1 MQGIESLSD
10 EELLKLSQPSKPSGG
25 IESLSDEELMAMVG
39 KQQAPAQADP
49 GHYDDAS
56 SLIQTMMAAGSG
68 AAGVRKGLADFLSG
82 AGRLGAKGL
91 EALTGADIESKVP
104 QFQPSQT
111 EQMLMQASPTAAGI
125 GEFAGG
131 SLPLAALPE
140 AAAGEMASLA
150 PMIEKLPA
158 SMRGLAGL
166 TGRGAKGAAVG
177 SALAPVYSPDEDIRS
192 SLETGGALGLAGSML
207 GPMAGGLSRSI
218 GKALGMGGTASA
230 EKVKGVMDAAD
241 RLDVNLPLAETIDSR
256 AVNKLQK
263 IGLKNIPGSGMS
275 QEYTNLTG
283 GLTDQINGLMQKL
296 NPENEHAGESTK
308 NFLSQKYGSLKDQ
321 VQDMY
326 SDVQNS
332 VEMSA
337 PGDIHKTDELFSQA
351 DSIKKEISKSEKLPG
366 GKIKVPSSV
375 RDFIGDVKKEKVGLD
390 DAFRQDEIINEYIGD
405 AKAKAATG
413 DKEGNR
419 ELRYFNKLKEANL
432 NDVDSTI
439 KSVDSPEISEKWRD
453 AKEFYKDNLVPFER
467 KSSTLRKIVRP
478 GTRGDEVQSM
488 FLRTSGQ
495 QPKAQILS
503 EVSDQLPQEIKDQ
516 LAHNYL
522 AGPKDESPL
531 KVIDKYEKLQPKQR
545 DLLFSPEDK
554 QKLDDLLT
562 MKKHVGSKEFNQMF
576 VADTGSQSPAL
587 AVPAAIYAAGHAFG
601 GPFGGLAA
609 LGGAAAGGR
618 GLKEALM
625 SDALKKM
632 YLKSLKASQITSPEL
647 GRSSYLGIPTSGGK
661 RE

>member
-1 MQGIESLSD
+1 MTIQSLSNEELLKLYNTDKKDSGIESLSND
-10 EELLKLSQPSKPSGG
+10 ELQAMYKGTTSVEEPVKSQF
-25 IESLSDEELMAMVG
+25 SDPTVQMLQHMMSVG
-39 KQQAPAQADP
+39 SA
-49 GHYDDAS
+49 
-56 SLIQTMMAAGSG
+56 LSG
-68 AAGVRKGLADFLSG
+68 AKKGLSDFLSG
-82 AGRLGAKGL
+82 AARLGAKGIDYL
-91 EALTGADIESKVP
+91 SGTDVESKIP
-104 QFQPSQT
+104 RFKPSST
-111 EQMLMQASPTAAGI
+111 EQLLMQSSPKSAAI

-131 SLPLAALPE
+131 SLPIFALPE
-140 AAAGEMASLA
+140 YAAGEMASLA

-158 SMRGLAGL
+158 SIRGLAGL

-177 SALAPVYSPDEDIRS
+177 AGIAPAYSPDEDIRS

-207 GPMAGGLSRSI
+207 GPLTGAASRGI

-230 EKVKGVMDAAD
+230 EKVKSVMDAAD

-256 AVNKLQK
+256 AINKLQK

-283 GLTDQINGLMQKL
+283 GLIDQINGLMQKL
-296 NPENEHAGESTK
+296 NPENKHAGESTK
-308 NFLSQKYGSLKDQ
+308 NFLSQKYVSLKNK

-326 SDVQNS
+326 SDVQKS

-337 PGDIHKTDELFSQA
+337 PGDIHKTDELFSKA

-375 RDFIGDVKKEKVGLD
+375 REFIGDVKKEKVSLD

-419 ELRYFNKLKEANL
+419 ELRYFNSLKEANL

-453 AKEFYKDNLVPFER
+453 AKEFYKNNIVPFEK

-478 GTRGDEVQSM
+478 ETRGDEVQSM
-488 FLRTSGQ
+488 FLKTSGQ
-495 QPKAQILS
+495 QPKVQILS
-503 EVSDQLPQEIKDQ
+503 EVSDQLPQEIKDRI
-516 LAHNYL
+516 AHNYL
-522 AGPKDESPL
+522 SGPKDDSLL
-531 KVIDKYEKLQPKQR
+531 KVIDKYEKLQPKQK

-576 VADTGSQSPAL
+576 VADTGSQNPAL
-587 AVPAAIYAAGHAFG
+587 AVPAGIYAAGHSFG
-601 GPFGGLAA
+601 GAPGGIAA
-609 LGGAAAGGR
+609 LVGAAAGSR

-625 SDALKKM
+625 SDALKKI
-632 YLKSLKASQITSPEL
+632 YLKSLKASQIASPDL
-647 GRSSYLGIPTSGGK
+647 GRSSYLGIPISGGK
-661 RE
+661 ME